1 MKDYLKQIFYIQ
13 QRIKAKEAQILALK
27 DKCTKIT
34 ASLSECKV
42 SGGASSNMGDSVVAI
57 VALEETILAEI
68 NRLSIVRASI
78 VAKID
83 KLAEAHPDLA
93 VLLEYR
99 YINCWK
105 WERICCELGYSWRS
119 IHRSHAQGLAM
130 LDKINKMA

>member
-1 MKDYLKQIFYIQ
+1 MKDYLRQIFYIQ
-13 QRIKAKEAQILALK
+13 QRIKSKEAQILALK

-42 SGGASSNMGDSVVAI
+42 SGGASSNVGDSVVAI
-57 VALEETILAEI
+57 IALEETILAEI
-68 NRLSIVRASI
+68 NRLSLVRASI

-105 WERICCELGYSWRS
+105 WERICCELGYSWQWM
-119 IHRSHAQGLAM
+119 HKMHAKALKF
-130 LDKINKMA
+130 LK

>member
-13 QRIKAKEAQILALK
+13 QRIKSKEAQIWALK
-27 DKCTKIT
+27 DTCTKIT

-42 SGGASSNMGDSVVAI
+42 SGGASSNVGDSVVAI

-68 NRLSIVRASI
+68 NRLSVVRASI

-83 KLAEAHPDLA
+83 RLAETHPDLA

-105 WERICCELGYSWRS
+105 WERICCELGYSWQWM
-119 IHRSHAQGLAM
+119 HKMHAKALKF
-130 LDKINKMA
+130 LK